1 MENLVK
7 ENKAFDAAE
16 FNVKDW
22 VDENGNTTSQIKLS
36 DFKDSS
42 CLLLDKK

>member
-22 VDENGNTTSQIKLS
+22 VDENGNKLTN
-36 DFKDSS
+36 KTV
-42 CLLLDKK
+42 